1 MRSGH
6 YFEVL
11 PCNFNGTIRQKMRF
25 GHNIWLEGP
34 IDLDQRVSTAFCKI
48 FSGTPHS
55 TIFGALKYAHKC
67 APEYAK
73 YGLWATGLWATGLW
87 ATKPLSHKALEPQ
100 ALEPLW
106 LKGLWLKGRWL
117 KGLWLKG
124 YVARGPVARGLCGS
138 RALWLKGL
146 WLKGLWLE
154 GFVAQGP
161 VAQGPVA
168 ERPVAQR
175 PVAQGPVAQV
185 HWVSHFKVNLLW
197 SYFGA
202 FSHLILNVKCWN
214 VRFLTPSLNQIF
226 NLERKKIQ
234 EPHLIDERG
243 DQLRVLPFWLA
254 PLLVSRI
261 TLQCNLGYKVADIY
275 RVLFLTVPPKFQY

>member
-1 MRSGH
+1 
-6 YFEVL
+6 
-11 PCNFNGTIRQKMRF
+11 MRF

-55 TIFGALKYAHKC
+55 TIFGALKYAHKYAHKY

-124 YVARGPVARGLCGS
+124 YVAQGPVARGLCGS

-146 WLKGLWLE
+146 WLNFNE
-154 GFVAQGP
+154 CSMFHVCRSSAQ
-161 VAQGPVA
+161 
-168 ERPVAQR
+168 
-175 PVAQGPVAQV
+175 
-185 HWVSHFKVNLLW
+185 H
-197 SYFGA
+197 
-202 FSHLILNVKCWN
+202 
-214 VRFLTPSLNQIF
+214 
-226 NLERKKIQ
+226 
-234 EPHLIDERG
+234 
-243 DQLRVLPFWLA
+243 
-254 PLLVSRI
+254 PLS
-261 TLQCNLGYKVADIY
+261 TW
-275 RVLFLTVPPKFQY
+275 VPPTIWDLASRGRKAMVCPYMILKWITRPLYKYKSNIKEKLLKSSFCKSRDVFLETSP